1 MTPIVYIDML
11 FLLNLLIDTIT
22 LYSAS
27 LLLKRSISVLRL
39 FLVSVFLSVYS
50 CAMFFPHISFL
61 YTLAG
66 KLLILGLATI
76 LAFPSRS
83 LGDIIKNTLVFFS
96 ASAFFGGIIFALI
109 FATNFGTSVGAAV
122 SNGEVY
128 LDIKASTLML
138 SLTISYIC
146 IYMLSY
152 IKRHAIIQSSSIT
165 WLEISLFSKTI
176 RIKAF
181 ADTGC
186 SLCDPLFNRPA
197 IIISPNAAK
206 KLLPKKILREYNGT
220 PNVFSLGD
228 YAPRYCA
235 LPFCTIDSKNGILH
249 GIVPDKIIIDNKCI
263 EKCVIALSNYA
274 LCQTSEFDA
283 IFNPLILTT
292 ENELANNI

>member
-11 FLLNLLIDTIT
+11 FLLNLLMDTIT

-39 FLVSVFLSVYS
+39 FLVSVLLSVYS
-50 CAMFFPHISFL
+50 CTMFFPYISFL

-66 KLLILGLATI
+66 KLFILCLATI

-83 LGDIIKNTLVFFS
+83 IGDIIKNTIVFFS

-109 FATNFGTSVGAAV
+109 FSTNFGTSVGAAI
-122 SNGEVY
+122 SNGE
-128 LDIKASTLML
+128 ML

-146 IYMLSY
+146 IYTLSY
-152 IKRHAIIQSSSIT
+152 IKRHAIIQSSCIT

-186 SLCDPLFNRPA
+186 SLCDPLFDRPA
-197 IIISPNAAK
+197 IIIGPNAAK
-206 KLLPKKILREYNGT
+206 KLLPQKILKEFNGT
-220 PNVFSLGD
+220 LNVFSLGD
-228 YAPRYCA
+228 YATRYCA
-235 LPFCTIDSKNGILH
+235 LPFCTIDSKSGILH
-249 GIVPDKIIIDNKCI
+249 GIVPDKIILDDKCI
-263 EKCVIALSNYA
+263 EKCVIALPNND

-283 IFNPLILTT
+283 IFNPLILRA
-292 ENELANNI
+292 ENKVVNNI